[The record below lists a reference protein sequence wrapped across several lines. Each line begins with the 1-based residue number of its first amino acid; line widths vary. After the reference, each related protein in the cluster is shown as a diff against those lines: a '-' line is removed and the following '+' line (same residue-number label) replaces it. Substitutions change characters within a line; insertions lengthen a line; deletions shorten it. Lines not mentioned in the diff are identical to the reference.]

1 MTNPRSLETVLH
13 YPDAI
18 SQVSADGGDVYWLA
32 AIAAEDGR
40 ITVRRLRDGE
50 VTDLTPEASVRSRA
64 MEYGGGAYSVD
75 AGVLAWC
82 DDRTRQVWVA
92 DDSGRRPLTPEQARF
107 IYGGLVLSVAD
118 GVLLAVREDHDAA
131 PEPRTEIVAL
141 SLTGDNA
148 DGGRVIATGA
158 DFYAGIAVQAG
169 RLAWFQWNHPQ
180 MSWDEASVW
189 TATLAD
195 PTDAAPVVAKPEVAA
210 NGSVWL
216 PDGRLAYVSDES
228 GFWNWRLAGGHSW
241 AIDHD
246 AAGPLWVL
254 DRVVATAVGGT
265 SLASVVYRDGRGA
278 VEVWNWAT
286 GAITR
291 PLPGTS
297 DIDSLAWADG
307 VLYAVAQWPDRAA
320 TLVAID
326 TSGAVTT
333 LAGPAEGDPEAVAPE
348 AVWTSTDAGPIHS
361 WLYRPAAENPPLLVM
376 THGGPTSMATS
387 SYDETRQFWVSRG
400 FAVLDVNY
408 GGSTGF
414 GRAYR
419 NRLRGVWGI
428 LDVTD
433 VAAAVR
439 DVTGRGL
446 ADPARVSITGGS
458 AGGFTTLGSL
468 VGTDLYAAGISRYGI
483 GDLTTLATD
492 THKAESRYCDGL
504 VAPWPEGRDVYVERS
519 PIQHLDTLTTP
530 MLILQGTEDKVVPP
544 AQAVQMADAVRA
556 AGRPV
561 ALVMLEGEGHGFRA
575 WATRRTALEAQVSF
589 LEQVLGLPHSDDVPL
604 LAIENLPTPVVEVE
618 PVAEPDPETGP
629 VAD

>member
-1 MTNPRSLETVLH
+1 MRLADARFAASSMMSSSIIHSLTGGPNDWIRKMSQPRIETSKRVRIS
-13 YPDAI
+13 PDAN
-18 SQVSADGGDVYWLA
+18 
-32 AIAAEDGR
+32 
-40 ITVRRLRDGE
+40 
-50 VTDLTPEASVRSRA
+50 VRSRA
-64 MEYGGGAYSVD
+64 MEYGGGTYSVD

-92 DDSGRRPLTPEQARF
+92 DDSGRRPLTPEQSRF

-307 VLYAVAQWPDRAA
+307 ATKKVTLDDRPVH
-320 TLVAID
+320 TY
-326 TSGAVTT
+326 TM
-333 LAGPAEGDPEAVAPE
+333 
-348 AVWTSTDAGPIHS
+348 TDDI
-361 WLYRPAAENPPLLVM
+361 
-376 THGGPTSMATS
+376 
-387 SYDETRQFWVSRG
+387 
-400 FAVLDVNY
+400 
-408 GGSTGF
+408 
-414 GRAYR
+414 AY
-419 NRLRGVWGI
+419 I
-428 LDVTD
+428 E
-433 VAAAVR
+433 
-439 DVTGRGL
+439 
-446 ADPARVSITGGS
+446 PKARV
-458 AGGFTTLGSL
+458 
-468 VGTDLYAAGISRYGI
+468 Y
-483 GDLTTLATD
+483 
-492 THKAESRYCDGL
+492 
-504 VAPWPEGRDVYVERS
+504 
-519 PIQHLDTLTTP
+519 
-530 MLILQGTEDKVVPP
+530 
-544 AQAVQMADAVRA
+544 
-556 AGRPV
+556 
-561 ALVMLEGEGHGFRA
+561 
-575 WATRRTALEAQVSF
+575 
-589 LEQVLGLPHSDDVPL
+589 
-604 LAIENLPTPVVEVE
+604 
-618 PVAEPDPETGP
+618 
-629 VAD
+629 